1 MLSKQVILKVLGKG
15 LGNTSYKKGFPDIL
29 SLNANSYQS
38 CFESALPMIYSLIF
52 PGNLAIAL
60 SAAPEMTD
68 WLREF
73 SRIVMLHETNQQD
86 YQARIHFV
94 KTSFFQCWQKT
105 VSSCSGIDSNYL
117 PKEGWRTDRFGR
129 VQLWF
134 HPLTTDV
141 CCEIDPALDRDLIF
155 LSMNQALSAVYHLVR
170 RFNGM
175 PVHAA
180 LVAWKGKGVL
190 LMGSSGAG
198 KTTCCTRLPEWWT
211 ALSDDQ
217 ALVLPVSS
225 GGFEAH
231 PLPTWSDLMLR
242 NLDKRWDISRS
253 VPLCAVA
260 GLLQGD
266 ADEIVPLNRSRGA
279 VALAQSA
286 AYVSLQGFS
295 GSQARIAEIRNDLLN
310 AAIGLAKTIPFYRL
324 SCTVEGNFWSGIEHA
339 LENSIHF
346 G

>member
-1 MLSKQVILKVLGKG
+1 M
-15 LGNTSYKKGFPDIL
+15 T
-29 SLNANSYQS
+29 
-38 CFESALPMIYSLIF
+38 YSLTF
-52 PGNLAIAL
+52 PGNFAIRL
-60 SAAPEMTD
+60 SAAPGMTH
-68 WLREF
+68 WLHEF
-73 SRIVMLHETNQQD
+73 SRIMLLHEANHRD
-86 YQARIHFV
+86 FRARIHFV
-94 KTSFFQCWQKT
+94 QSSFFRCWQKA

-117 PKEGWRTDRFGR
+117 PKEGWKTDRFGC

-134 HPLTTDV
+134 HPQATDV

-170 RFNGM
+170 RLNGM

-180 LVAWKGKGVL
+180 LAAWDGKGIL

-198 KTTCCTRLPEWWT
+198 KSTCCTRLPDSWT

-231 PLPTWSDLMLR
+231 PLPTWSDLVLR
-242 NLDKRWDISRS
+242 NLDKTWDISSS

-260 GLLQGD
+260 VLAQGD
-266 ADEIVPLNRSRGA
+266 VDEIVPLDRSRGA

-295 GSQARIAEIRNDLLN
+295 GSQARIAEIRKELLN
-310 AAIGLAKTIPFYRL
+310 AAIGLVRAIPFYRL
-324 SCTVEGNFWSGIEHA
+324 SCTSAGNFWSGIEHV
-339 LENSIHF
+339 LENVICLE
-346 G
+346 